1 MLQELMVVLEV
12 TEEMLVTEE
21 MEGRLVRAEQVVTKA
36 QHRTLQTE
44 VHYMLVDS

>member
-21 MEGRLVRAEQVVTKA
+21 MEERLVRAEQVVTRA
-36 QHRTLQTE
+36 LQPMLQTE
-44 VHYMLVDS
+44 VHYMLADS